1 MDWIEEAIKEY
12 DERVYG
18 GTMDAHSKSVL
29 RAMKMK
35 EHEFW
40 EREQAD
46 FIRGFDDGEP
56 QTVTDYNHGQ
66 E

>member
-1 MDWIEEAIKEY
+1 MTPDWIEEYVEDY
-12 DERVYG
+12 NQRVYG
-18 GTMDAHSKSVL
+18 GLMSPRAKSVL

-56 QTVTDYNHGQ
+56 QTTEDYEH
-66 E
+66 

>member
-1 MDWIEEAIKEY
+1 MVPDWIEEYINDHEI
-12 DERVYG
+12 RVYG
-18 GTMDAHSKSVL
+18 GKGKMSPRAKSVL

-46 FIRGFDDGEP
+46 Y
-56 QTVTDYNHGQ
+56 VYGQ
-66 E
+66 DEGDW